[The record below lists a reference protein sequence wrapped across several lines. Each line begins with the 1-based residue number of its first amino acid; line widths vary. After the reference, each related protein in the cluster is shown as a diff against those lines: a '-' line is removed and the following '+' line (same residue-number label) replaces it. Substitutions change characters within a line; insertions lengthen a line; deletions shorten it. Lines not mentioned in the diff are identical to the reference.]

1 MVQKMFAGVTLVL
14 LGASLAVSAAAES
27 AETDRRS
34 IHVSGQA
41 QIQVVPDMATLQMGV
56 DQVDAE
62 IAAAEARAN
71 QALSAFLKQGPQAG
85 RRRARPAGRRP
96 AGQCRV

>member
-41 QIQVVPDMATLQMGV
+41 QIQVVPD
-56 DQVDAE
+56 
-62 IAAAEARAN
+62 
-71 QALSAFLKQGPQAG
+71 LSLIHI
-85 RRRARPAGRRP
+85 
-96 AGQCRV
+96 